1 MGKSFFPLG
10 LTEIRWLLSDLWWLQ
25 VKNEGSPSLGAL
37 AVDMVSPPAE
47 SIVLPLSSG
56 VLNGLSST
64 EVRGKAQT
72 R

>member
-1 MGKSFFPLG
+1 M
-10 LTEIRWLLSDLWWLQ
+10 
-25 VKNEGSPSLGAL
+25 KNEGSPSLGAS

-47 SIVLPLSSG
+47 SIVLRLSSG
-56 VLNGLSST
+56 VLNGLSSV